1 MNEKKKKKSSAREI
15 CSNSQ
20 DPCSEKN
27 SELGFTLIEITCA
40 MVIIFIA
47 LIGVA
52 QVFTYSI
59 AYNSGNAVRADALAI
74 LQRQVENIR
83 AAKWTA
89 SGMDPALTGGVQA
102 DQTANSSNNGQFRIS
117 VTVDDDPFTDGVQ
130 VDSTSLIKEI
140 TITVILDS
148 PSPGWQ
154 FAVPSTVV
162 LRRTRGN

>member
-1 MNEKKKKKSSAREI
+1 MNEFQDSKQCEQRIDRDIQAPLPNRSAEA
-15 CSNSQ
+15 
-20 DPCSEKN
+20 
-27 SELGFTLIEITCA
+27 GFTLIEITCA
-40 MVIIFIA
+40 MLVIFIA
-47 LIGVA
+47 LVGVA

-89 SGMDPALTGGVQA
+89 SGMDPALNGGVQA